1 MKWIPLIIIFALA
14 LFYIY
19 RSEDTTPAWEDQ
31 EQAQY
36 LQEWNDKKRAKQGKF
51 YDRKYGCKYRK

>member
-1 MKWIPLIIIFALA
+1 MKWIPCIIIIILTCI
-14 LFYIY
+14 YIY

-51 YDRKYGCKYRK
+51 YEKVKK